1 MALCAQRAARWSGA
15 AAAAAAQQQQ
25 AQQAGCVRVRRLS
38 HLDFLLSMVHDSL
51 LSFLSLSPSITA
63 PPPHT
68 QTTKLSKIWF
78 PPVIS
83 HSTTQ
88 RRRHLDREKRGGGCS
103 GQTTA
108 RTATDSCCCSPTN
121 EVKPAK
127 IFAHAMRVRRSL
139 LARPPARPL
148 ARPPT

>member
-38 HLDFLLSMVHDSL
+38 HLDFLLSMAHGSL

-78 PPVIS
+78 PPVIG

-88 RRRHLDREKRGGGCS
+88 RRRHLRSGETRRWLFGPNNCSDGG
-103 GQTTA
+103 
-108 RTATDSCCCSPTN
+108 RLLL
-121 EVKPAK
+121 
-127 IFAHAMRVRRSL
+127 L
-139 LARPPARPL
+139 LADERSQTSKDLCACDESTKKPARPTARSL